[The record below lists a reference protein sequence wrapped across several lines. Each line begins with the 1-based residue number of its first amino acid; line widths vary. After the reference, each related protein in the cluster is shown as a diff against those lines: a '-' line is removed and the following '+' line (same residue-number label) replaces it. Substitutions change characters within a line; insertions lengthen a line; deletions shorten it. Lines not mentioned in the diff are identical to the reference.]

1 MTNKKQNP
9 HVTAIVTMFNK
20 AVAEMSTCSVNQV
33 EATKSNISKQSIG
46 VMTAA
51 FKESQ
56 LPTIES
62 LKETLAPGN
71 QTADDVF
78 DLFAQSHAFVTGV
91 ATVVSTT
98 QEVVGKAT
106 NSEGVAFAVV
116 GNAGAYTEE
125 AMKTLQ
131 ETVSNDNKTKEQQKE
146 TLRGIIAQAKKM
158 QEETEAELRGMEK
171 EETSFTPEN
180 KMFGPGKESLV
191 AVQEWCDVLLAQSIA
206 A

>member
-9 HVTAIVTMFNK
+9 HVTAIVAMFNK
-20 AVAEMSTCSVNQV
+20 AVADMSTCPLNQV
-33 EATKSNISKQSIG
+33 EVTKSNISKQSIS
-46 VMTAA
+46 VMGAA

-91 ATVVSTT
+91 ASVVSTT

-106 NSEGVAFAVV
+106 NSKGVTFAVV

-125 AMKTLQ
+125 AMKALQ

-158 QEETEAELRGMEK
+158 QKETETELRDMEQ
-171 EETSFTPEN
+171 EETSVTTEN
-180 KMFGPGKESLV
+180 KMFGPGARSLS
-191 AVQEWCDVLLAQSIA
+191 AVQEWCDTLLAKTQVA
-206 A
+206 